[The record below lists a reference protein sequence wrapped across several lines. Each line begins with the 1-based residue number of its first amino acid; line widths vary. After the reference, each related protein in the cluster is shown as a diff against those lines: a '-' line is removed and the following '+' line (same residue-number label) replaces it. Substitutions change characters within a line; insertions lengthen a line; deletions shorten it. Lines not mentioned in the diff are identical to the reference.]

1 MASISGDVWEE
12 VLAEARKR
20 FPDKKY
26 IIWSRVGRD
35 GGKRTPLGDYVTSSQ
50 GYTVLADL
58 ETGEMLH
65 YDIETQSV
73 AWGSDVSG
81 VTEELFTS
89 YGRLIAAQF
98 VRYL

>member
-1 MASISGDVWEE
+1 
-12 VLAEARKR
+12 
-20 FPDKKY
+20 
-26 IIWSRVGRD
+26 
-35 GGKRTPLGDYVTSSQ
+35 
-50 GYTVLADL
+50 
-58 ETGEMLH
+58 MLH